1 MAKPGLQTT
10 YFIEAMKS
18 FNAEAKLPITLAI
31 VKKVID
37 EGYYVDVELT
47 EKLINMQEYHYVPVL
62 KSKYA
67 NSPINKGDLVI
78 LMTFSHLLQ
87 NYLESKQYAKEIVWE
102 SGYFALPLCFKDEF
116 KHKNEFSVQ
125 TPNKKF
131 IITLNDEK
139 LLLET
144 KNGLKF
150 EISLTDIALELQKI
164 EVKAREVSLKSQT
177 PMELGTDIASLGA
190 ILNDICT
197 ALSLAGAPVTTG
209 SATTT
214 PNPGLS
220 TAVTNLQTK
229 ISGSFS

>member
-1 MAKPGLQTT
+1 MAKPGLQTS

-18 FNAEAKLPITLAI
+18 FGAESKLPITLAK
-31 VKKVID
+31 VTKVID

-62 KSKYA
+62 KNRYV

-116 KHKNEFSVQ
+116 KHKNEFSIR
-125 TPNKKF
+125 TLDEKF

-144 KNGLKF
+144 QNGLKF
-150 EISLTDIALELQKI
+150 EMSLTDIALELQKL
-164 EVKAREVSLKSQT
+164 EVKAREVSVKSQM

-197 ALSLAGAPVTTG
+197 ALTLAGAPVTVG

-214 PNPGLS
+214 PNPGLA
-220 TAVTNLQTK
+220 TAVSNLQTK
-229 ISGSFS
+229 IGGSFS